1 MVATIVIFAVTIALM
16 VLALIFKPSIQ
27 IKRYT
32 LQLYWPIALVGAL
45 VLTLSWVLP
54 PDELWSGLIADSTV
68 NPGKI
73 LVLFLS
79 MAILS
84 IVLDELGFFA
94 FLASWALR
102 HAGKSQLR
110 LFFILYLFVSVLTV
124 FTSNDIVILTFTPF
138 IICFCKDAKINPLPY
153 LFAEFVGANSW
164 SQILLIGNV
173 TNIYLAESAGISF
186 FDYFKAMWLP
196 STLSSLVGLGMTLL
210 IFGRKLTAPI
220 DGGLEPI
227 RPVKDKVSLGF
238 ALASLGGCIIALSIS
253 NYIRM
258 EMYLLAFGFMVF
270 DLLSLLIVGLVRK
283 DLALFPRTA
292 KRIPYDVVPF
302 VLSMF
307 AFVLALTKYGVSANI
322 ASWLNGEPMIL
333 KYGLASFFTCDLINN
348 IPMSVLFSAIASSG
362 GYNSGAVYA
371 AISGSNLGALLTPIG
386 ALAGIM
392 WLSILHK
399 DGIKMSFGKFVL
411 YGAPIAIASMLTAIG
426 GLYLSLAYLV

>member
-1 MVATIVIFAVTIALM
+1 MVASIIIFAVTILLM

-32 LQLYWPIALVGAL
+32 LQLYWPIALLGAL
-45 VLTLSWVLP
+45 VLVLSWVLP
-54 PDELWSGLIADSTV
+54 PTELWEGLTADSTV

-102 HAGKSQLR
+102 HAGASQIR
-110 LFFILYLFVSVLTV
+110 LFFILYLFVSALTV

-138 IICFCKDAKINPLPY
+138 IICFCKEAKINPLPY

-186 FDYFKAMWLP
+186 FDYFKVMWLP
-196 STLSSLVGLGMTLL
+196 STLSSLVGLGVTLA
-210 IFGRKLTAPI
+210 IFGRKLVVPI
-220 DGGLEPI
+220 NGGLEPI
-227 RPVKDKVSLGF
+227 HHVKDKVSLGF
-238 ALASLGGCIIALSIS
+238 ALGSLGGCIVALTIS
-253 NYIRM
+253 NYIHV
-258 EMYLLAFGFMVF
+258 EMYLLAFGFMAF
-270 DLLSLLIVGLVRK
+270 DLVAMLIVGLVRK
-283 DLALFPRTA
+283 DLSIFPRTV
-292 KRIPYDVVPF
+292 KRVPYDVVPF
-302 VLSMF
+302 ILSMF
-307 AFVLALTKYGVSANI
+307 AFVLALNKYGVSANI
-322 ASWLNGEPMIL
+322 ASWLDGEPTIL
-333 KYGLASFFTCDLINN
+333 KYGVASFLTCDLINN
-348 IPMSVLFSAIASSG
+348 IPMSVLFASIASSG
-362 GYNSGAVYA
+362 GYNLGAVYA
-371 AISGSNLGALLTPIG
+371 TIAGSNLGALLTPIG

-399 DGIKMSFGKFVL
+399 DGIKLSFGKFVC
-411 YGAPIAIASMLTAIG
+411 YGAPIAVASMATAIG
-426 GLYLSLAYLV
+426 GLYLVFAYLL